1 MKKFSERPKKSKQL
15 ETKKNGEKTLENQK
29 EANKKTNGIEKKRN
43 AKT

>member
-15 ETKKNGEKTLENQK
+15 ETKKKRRKNFRKPKRSKKNQW
-29 EANKKTNGIEKKRN
+29 NRKKRN